1 MKLNYYTY
9 TIKFTKSGKTR
20 KICIKDIVDIFC
32 KYQTNKSILLKKHKI
47 TERDLYLVRSGKK
60 DSVYYFMTPTD
71 LHEYRSLDLSSGKVT
86 DLKKLIGSDSLEKV
100 SYIHIDDSQPVIG
113 VANSRGGATN
123 EDLAFYLN
131 KILNGLS
138 SVELYELTLI
148 PLKAGINRSDVKK
161 LKMIS
166 QARVVLDSSSGET
179 SQLSKFFTNRKA
191 NSNLEIEISFK
202 RTNAQANSIEKD
214 IQPLLDIIEKD
225 TSNQQFVAAYFRG
238 KQNSLVE
245 NVKEMHLD
253 KSLVLYDMIIP
264 KAKVSIEEQIE
275 VKRYVNP
282 QVDVLTDLYFN
293 SMKKKIKNTI
303 PCQNWK
309 KLKDSKSY

>member
-9 TIKFTKSGKTR
+9 TVKFTKSGKTR
-20 KICIKDIVDIFC
+20 KICIKDIVDVFC

-138 SVELYELTLI
+138 SGDPYELTLI

-166 QARVVLDSSSGET
+166 QATVVLDSSSGET
-179 SQLSKFFTNRKA
+179 SQLAKFLTGKKA
-191 NSNLEIEISFK
+191 NNNLEIEISFK

-214 IQPLLDIIEKD
+214 IQPLLEIIEKD
-225 TSNQQFVAAYFRG
+225 NSNQQFAAAFFRG
-238 KQNSLVE
+238 KQNSLAE
-245 NVKEMHLD
+245 TVKDMYLD

-275 VKRYVNP
+275 VKRYINQ
-282 QVDVLTDLYFN
+282 QVDTLTDLYFS
-293 SMKKKIKNTI
+293 SMAKKIKDTI